1 MCPPHLLSLFG
12 LNRFHFRPENML
24 KFRLHHSIY
33 FKKVCKV
40 FDQKG
45 TALMPFIGIQIV
57 VMVISLYY
65 IYDKR
70 IMQMDCKTSA
80 LHFRLLQ
87 YFKDAMK
94 ASLSA
99 QWAACKNVVISLQ
112 QTSNG
117 TAVFKTKQFICISR
131 KIPGWMIYY
140 FYTNGSIILGFFL
153 FQLDLMKPKSSDSI
167 HVLSLYKIFLC

>member
-1 MCPPHLLSLFG
+1 M
-12 LNRFHFRPENML
+12 
-24 KFRLHHSIY
+24 
-33 FKKVCKV
+33 

-99 QWAACKNVVISLQ
+99 Q
-112 QTSNG
+112 
-117 TAVFKTKQFICISR
+117 
-131 KIPGWMIYY
+131 
-140 FYTNGSIILGFFL
+140 
-153 FQLDLMKPKSSDSI
+153 
-167 HVLSLYKIFLC
+167 